1 MWIIIVAM
9 KTYTSNQ
16 VAELTGRTRRTVL
29 QAAKNHKEIGHKHG
43 RDWVFTD
50 ADIALIKAMK
60 PGRPPAAP
68 TASTPKPG
76 RKRRAKP
83 APATAQEAQG

>member
-1 MWIIIVAM
+1 MWIILRGM

-29 QAAKNHKEIGHKHG
+29 QAAENHPGEIGRKHG

-50 ADIALIKAMK
+50 ADIAKIRALRM
-60 PGRPPAAP
+60 GRPRTRRAAP
-68 TASTPKPG
+68 S
-76 RKRRAKP
+76 P
-83 APATAQEAQG
+83 APATNAPAGEGEG